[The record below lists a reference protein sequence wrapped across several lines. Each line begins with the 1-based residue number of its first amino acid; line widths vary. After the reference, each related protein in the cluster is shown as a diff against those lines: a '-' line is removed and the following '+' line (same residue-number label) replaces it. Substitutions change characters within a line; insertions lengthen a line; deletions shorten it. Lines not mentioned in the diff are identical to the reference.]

1 MSEMEA
7 NYPLVVLVI
16 GAIVFLSMLVKSGF
30 ERTRMP
36 SLVGFLALGFLIRLA
51 DAGLHFLNPECHE
64 ILGFLAKLGLITLLF
79 RVGLESNLGGLLKQL
94 RRASV
99 VWASNILVSG
109 SIGFVTAFYV
119 LSLSWITSI
128 IVASALT
135 ATSVGLSVA
144 VWEESGA
151 LQSSNGELLIDVAE
165 LDDISAVVLMAMLF
179 AVLPVLEKGGRAGLM
194 HAVPGTAALL
204 LFKLLAFGGFCYV
217 FSRFIEPP
225 MTGYFR
231 NLKAAPDPMLVVISV
246 GFMIAAAA
254 GLLGF
259 SMAIGAFFAGLVF
272 SRDPRAVKMEASFLP
287 LYELFSP
294 FFFIGIGLDMDPGSM
309 NTALD
314 LGAVLLAAAIAGKM
328 LANMLPVWKMAGPA
342 SGILIGVSMVPRAE
356 IAMVIM
362 DKGLKAGSWAIPPG
376 VFGAMVIVTAGTCI
390 LSPLVVSVLL
400 KRWPQEGEKA

>member
-1 MSEMEA
+1 VTEPEV

-16 GAIVFLSMLVKSGF
+16 GAIVFLTMLVKSGF
-30 ERTRMP
+30 ERTRVP

-51 DAGLHFLNPECHE
+51 DARLHFLNPECDE

-94 RRASV
+94 RSASIIWV
-99 VWASNILVSG
+99 GDVLVSG
-109 SIGFVTAFYV
+109 SIGFVTAFYA
-119 LSLSWITSI
+119 LNLSWITSV
-128 IVASALT
+128 IVATAFT
-135 ATSVGLSVA
+135 ATSVGISVA

-151 LQSSNGELLIDVAE
+151 LRSRNGELLIDVAE

-179 AVLPVLEKGGRAGLM
+179 VILPNLREEAGANLFQIVTWTGAM
-194 HAVPGTAALL
+194 F
-204 LFKLLAFGGFCYV
+204 LFKLVAFGVLCYL
-217 FSRFIEPP
+217 FSRYIEPSV
-225 MTGYFR
+225 TGYFK

-246 GFMIAAAA
+246 GFMIAAVAA
-254 GLLGF
+254 LLGF

-309 NTALD
+309 NAAL
-314 LGAVLLAAAIAGKM
+314 GMGVVLFAAATAGKI
-328 LANMLPVWKMAGPA
+328 LADGFPVWRMAGLS
-342 SGILIGVSMVPRAE
+342 SGILIGVSMIPRAE

-362 DKGLKAGSWAIPPG
+362 DRGLKQGAWAVPPD
-376 VFGAMVIVTAGTCI
+376 VFAAMVIVTAGTCM
-390 LSPLVVSVLL
+390 LSPLVTGALL
-400 KRWPQEGEKA
+400 KRWPQRGETS